1 MFYTTDELFAEAKAS
16 KACDRNKVIPM
27 MDNDND
33 DVDNLVIKLVIAGGR
48 DFDNMQLL
56 KESLK
61 KFYQDFG
68 SEIEVVCGMARGAD
82 MLGYNWAKQTGAEI
96 HEFPADWDKHG
107 KSAGYRRNEEMAKF
121 GDAVLAFWDGKS
133 KGTAHMI
140 DLAKKHGKPLKVVMY

>member
-1 MFYTTDELFAEAKAS
+1 MNTDELFAEAKAS
-16 KACDRNKVIPM
+16 KVCYRNKVIPM
-27 MDNDND
+27 MDNDD
-33 DVDNLVIKLVIAGGR
+33 GVDNLVIKLVIAGGR

-121 GDAVLAFWDGKS
+121 CTAVIAFWDGKS

-140 DLAKKHGKPLKVVMY
+140 DLAKKLGKPLKVVMY

>member
-1 MFYTTDELFAEAKAS
+1 MYYTTDELFAEAKAS
-16 KACDRNKVIPM
+16 KACDRKKVIPM

-33 DVDNLVIKLVIAGGR
+33 VGKLVVIKLVIAGGR

-61 KFYQDFG
+61 FYQDFG
-68 SEIEVVCGMARGAD
+68 AGIEVVCGMARGAD

-96 HEFPADWDKHG
+96 HEFPADWDGLG
-107 KSAGYRRNEEMAKF
+107 KSAGYRRNEDMAKF

>member
-1 MFYTTDELFAEAKAS
+1 MFYTTDELFAEAKKTHKP
-16 KACDRNKVIPM
+16 KAKL
-27 MDNDND
+27 MDATPE
-33 DVDNLVIKLVIAGGR
+33 VSIKMEDNLTIKLVIAGGR

-68 SEIEVVCGMARGAD
+68 AEIEVVCGMARGAD
-82 MLGYNWAKQTGAEI
+82 MLGYNWAKETGAEI
-96 HEFPADWDKHG
+96 HEFPADWDGLG